1 LVTALGLNPVI
12 AAQYQANT
20 TQLSAALTHLFDPSN
35 PGAGFTNQAP
45 LFASQ
50 QNLCSEPKI
59 VTVFSGTNRPNE
71 SARSRFSLRVFS
83 EDGQVPRG
91 RTKRS
96 LLRLTCKARPLP

>member
-1 LVTALGLNPVI
+1 LNPVI

-20 TQLSAALTHLFDPSN
+20 TQLSQALTRLFDPSN

-45 LFASQ
+45 LFAHQ

-59 VTVFSGTNRPNE
+59 VTVFSASPRPNE
-71 SARSRFSLRVFS
+71 SARARFSLRVFS

-96 LLRLTCKARPLP
+96 LLRLTCKARRLP